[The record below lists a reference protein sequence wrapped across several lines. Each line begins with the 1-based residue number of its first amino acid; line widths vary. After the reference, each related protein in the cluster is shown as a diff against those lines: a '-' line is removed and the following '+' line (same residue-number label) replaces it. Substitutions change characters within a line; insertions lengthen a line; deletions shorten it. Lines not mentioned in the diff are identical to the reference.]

1 MFKKKQKCKTN
12 KQTNKHENHPRS
24 HLSFLFYV
32 LKYTY
37 LFKKNRIMFHL
48 LFFLNIFIEV

>member
-1 MFKKKQKCKTN
+1 MQN
-12 KQTNKHENHPRS
+12 KQTNKQTWKPPES